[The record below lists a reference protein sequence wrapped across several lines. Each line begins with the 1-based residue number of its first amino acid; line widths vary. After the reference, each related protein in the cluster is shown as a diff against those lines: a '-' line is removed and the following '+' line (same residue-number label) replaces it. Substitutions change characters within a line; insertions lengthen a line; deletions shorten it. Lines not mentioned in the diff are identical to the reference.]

1 VPARARLADENVDFL
16 SLMSEANRRQVLE
29 KSTRVVYP
37 AGTLLFRE
45 GDPARVI
52 LIERGLIRVFRT
64 VPDGRQAT
72 VAFLRTREILGASM
86 IVSDPPLVCAQTVT
100 DSTITDLDVK
110 SLHHV
115 ATTQIQVMTAV
126 ATQLAVLMRNA
137 HRLVAL
143 RSLGNITQRLAYD
156 LLERACQSQL
166 AMGRL
171 EATVTQSDLAASIG
185 SSREVVSRAMKGL
198 RASGIIKTAPGVV
211 RVVDPARLADA
222 VRAFLRPS

>member
-1 VPARARLADENVDFL
+1 MPARARLADENVDFM
-16 SLMSEANRRQVLE
+16 SLMSEANRRRVLG
-29 KSTRVVYP
+29 KSTPVVYP

-52 LIERGLIRVFRT
+52 LIESGLVRVFRT

-72 VAFLRTREILGASM
+72 VAFLRTREILGASL
-86 IVSDPPLVCAQTVT
+86 IVSDPPWVCAQIVI

-110 SLHHV
+110 TLRNV
-115 ATTQIQVMTAV
+115 ASTHIQVMTAV
-126 ATQLAVLMRNA
+126 ATQLAALVRNA

-166 AMGRL
+166 EMGRL
-171 EATVTQSDLAASIG
+171 DAMVTQEGLAASIG

-198 RASGIIKTAPGVV
+198 RAAGIIKTTPGVV
-211 RVVDPARLADA
+211 RVVDPVRLSDT
-222 VRAFLRPS
+222 VRAFLRPT

>member
-1 VPARARLADENVDFL
+1 MVATARLADECLDFL
-16 SLMSEANRRQVLE
+16 SLLSEPNKRRVLAG
-29 KSTRVVYP
+29 SMRSVYP

-45 GDPARVI
+45 GDPARV
-52 LIERGLIRVFRT
+52 LLVEHGLVRVFRT

-72 VAFLRTREILGASM
+72 VAFVRTSEILGASM
-86 IVSDPPLVCAQTVT
+86 VVKDPPWVCAQIVI

-110 SLHHV
+110 TLRHV
-115 ATTQIQVMTAV
+115 ASTQIQVMTAV
-126 ATQLAVLMRNA
+126 AMQLAVLVRNA

-143 RSLGNITQRLAYD
+143 RSLGNIGQRLAYD

-171 EATVTQSDLAASIG
+171 EARVTQTDLAASIG

-198 RASGIIKTAPGVV
+198 RASGIIKTAPGVI
-211 RVVDPARLADA
+211 RVVDPAQLADR
-222 VRAFLRPS
+222 VQAFLRPS

>member
-1 VPARARLADENVDFL
+1 VPAKARLADENVDFL
-16 SLMSEANRRQVLE
+16 SLMSAANRRQVLE

-52 LIERGLIRVFRT
+52 LIERGLVRVFRT
-64 VPDGRQAT
+64 VSDGRQAT
-72 VAFLRTREILGASM
+72 VAFLCTREILGASM
-86 IVSDPPLVCAQTVT
+86 IVSDPPSACAQIVT
-100 DSTITDLDVK
+100 NSTITDLDVK
-110 SLHHV
+110 TLHHV

-126 ATQLAVLMRNA
+126 ATQLAALMRNA
-137 HRLVAL
+137 YRLVAL
-143 RSLGNITQRLAYD
+143 RSLGNIRQRLAYD

-171 EATVTQSDLAASIG
+171 EAMVTQTDLAASIG

-211 RVVDPARLADA
+211 RVVDPARLADT